1 MKHWLDEAN
10 CIYPKKIAVIFNNEV
25 LTYESLYNKSIEMA
39 RKLVNI
45 GVKKGSHIGIYMENR
60 LEFIY
65 LIHALNKLEAVMI
78 PFNIK
83 LKDTELSNQINHVN
97 PDIIISDKKIG
108 EVKTISLKK
117 LSKVDAVNV
126 EFKDFVDL
134 SLSQGIIFTS
144 GTTGTPKGV
153 ILSNNNHFS
162 SAQSSAKV
170 LGVEDRDVW
179 LNCIPLYHV
188 GGLEIVFRSCI
199 YKIAFVLHQ
208 EFDEESIID
217 SIYKRKVSLISL
229 VPTMLK
235 RLIDNN
241 SLIDTKLR
249 CMLIGG
255 AKCPQDLVERAIKL
269 NLPLALTYGM
279 TEATSQVATSFN
291 QVALKPLSVGPPLP
305 GTEIRIVKKEND
317 IGEIEVKGSNISQG
331 YYKQGKLNKEIF
343 VDGFFKTGDVG
354 YIDPDGDLFVLQRRV
369 DLILTGG
376 ENVIPSEVED
386 IIKSHKLV
394 FDCLVF
400 GIDDGHWGQIVSVVV
415 VADNSLQKSEL
426 IIYCKKRI
434 ANYKVPKNYFKVKNL
449 PVSESGK
456 FDRKLVKER
465 YYQYLELI

>member
-10 CIYPKKIAVIFNNEV
+10 CVYPKKIAVIFNNEV

-39 RKLVNI
+39 RKLANI
-45 GVKKGSHIGIYMENR
+45 GVKKGSHVGIYMENR

-78 PFNIK
+78 PFNTK
-83 LKDTELSNQINHVN
+83 LKDSELSNQINHVN
-97 PDIIISDKKIG
+97 PDIIISDRKIG
-108 EVKTISLKK
+108 EVKTISLQK
-117 LSKVDAVNV
+117 LSEVDAVNV

-134 SLSQGIIFTS
+134 SLTQGIIFTS

-170 LGVEDRDVW
+170 LGVDDGDVW
-179 LNCIPLYHV
+179 LNCIPLFHV

-199 YKIAFVLHQ
+199 YKITFVLHQ

-235 RLIDNN
+235 RLIDYN
-241 SLIDTKLR
+241 SLIDTTLR
-249 CMLIGG
+249 CVLIGG

-305 GTEIRIVKKEND
+305 GTEIRIVNKED
-317 IGEIEVKGSNISQG
+317 EIGEIEVKGSNISQG
-331 YYKQGKLNKEIF
+331 YYKQSELNKEIF

-386 IIKSHKLV
+386 IVKSHKLV
-394 FDCLVF
+394 IDCLVF
-400 GIDDGHWGQIVSVVV
+400 GIDDEHWGQIVSVVV
-415 VADNSLQKSEL
+415 VADNSLKKSEL
-426 IIYCKKRI
+426 KKYCKTRI
-434 ANYKVPKNYFKVKNL
+434 ANYKVPKNYFKVKTI

-456 FDRKLVKER
+456 IDRKLVKES
-465 YYQYLELI
+465 YHQYPELV